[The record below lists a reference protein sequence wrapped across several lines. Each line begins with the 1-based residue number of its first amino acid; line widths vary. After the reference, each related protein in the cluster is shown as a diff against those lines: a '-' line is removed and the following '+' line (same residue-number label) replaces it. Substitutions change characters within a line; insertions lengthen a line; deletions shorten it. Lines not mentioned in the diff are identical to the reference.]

1 MRMKEDF
8 YDLNRSYKKDNTS
21 CGIVS
26 DFIFNVGSFLTTIE
40 LLLMARI
47 KLEKSK

>member
-8 YDLNRSYKKDNTS
+8 YDLNCSYKEDNTS
-21 CGIVS
+21 WIVS